1 MPSVHIITR
10 TTNSGAKR
18 YFVRYRLG
26 GRESRLLH
34 GGVFTTLREAQE
46 RERWIGGELAAL
58 RVPDLRLAAPE
69 PQAPLV
75 DVAETYLATRID
87 ATESTLKTYR
97 QAVAKLG
104 PLGTLEPGA
113 VAVPDVQA
121 WITRMIADKLAPAT
135 IRKYLD
141 AVRQVLDFA
150 DVEPNP
156 ARSRKLRLPRSDQ
169 TEVDPPTAGHVAVLV
184 EAISPR
190 YRLAVRLLDWTGLRV
205 GELALLRWGDLD
217 FRDSRLRVARGRT
230 KGGTAGR
237 RWVPIPVELL
247 ADVADMVPPEDRD
260 LAAELLPGLSQTGLR
275 NAMTRAC
282 RLAGIP
288 AYSPHDLRH
297 RYISLLVMAGVPLP
311 LVREVVGHSRASVT
325 LDVYSHVMLD
335 EPPEALA
342 ARRSLV
348 MERDDRDSRDA
359 SVMPRDSADTPET
372 RARKGITGEVGDTGL
387 EPVTPS
393 LSS

>member
-150 DVEPNP
+150 DV
-156 ARSRKLRLPRSDQ
+156 
-169 TEVDPPTAGHVAVLV
+169 
-184 EAISPR
+184 
-190 YRLAVRLLDWTGLRV
+190 
-205 GELALLRWGDLD
+205 
-217 FRDSRLRVARGRT
+217 
-230 KGGTAGR
+230 
-237 RWVPIPVELL
+237 
-247 ADVADMVPPEDRD
+247 
-260 LAAELLPGLSQTGLR
+260 
-275 NAMTRAC
+275 
-282 RLAGIP
+282 
-288 AYSPHDLRH
+288 
-297 RYISLLVMAGVPLP
+297 
-311 LVREVVGHSRASVT
+311 
-325 LDVYSHVMLD
+325 
-335 EPPEALA
+335 
-342 ARRSLV
+342 
-348 MERDDRDSRDA
+348 
-359 SVMPRDSADTPET
+359 
-372 RARKGITGEVGDTGL
+372 
-387 EPVTPS
+387 
-393 LSS
+393 